1 MNTKTDKKTLVQVV
15 YFKFLNTNLRT
26 WSNVIFIVAFI
37 IPAAALLS
45 LGIISTSLKIK
56 NESLIS
62 SGNNL
67 NRVILSYQNNL
78 KTFENQAASLSDNA
92 NLRLLVGSV
101 NDVNQ
106 YLAENSLIRE
116 WLTKLLKRLN
126 K

>member
-1 MNTKTDKKTLVQVV
+1 M
-15 YFKFLNTNLRT
+15 
-26 WSNVIFIVAFI
+26 IFIVAFI